1 MTASSSSK
9 FDQSRAD
16 EYGRQSRIALAGY
29 DACHELCACMLA
41 ASTIDV
47 LAPRILV
54 VGAGGTAGEII
65 AAARLEPSWTFVAV
79 DPSPSMA
86 EVARANLTDAGL
98 AERVEFIE
106 GSLAEIASDASF
118 DAAIMIG
125 VLHHLPGEIA
135 KREIMAELAE
145 RLKAGAPLVLA
156 GNYRVYSSEP
166 LLLAAWAQRWRM
178 NGVEPDE
185 VRTKMDRILQGAEPP
200 RSEDAV
206 AALLAETG
214 FEPPLRFFSSL
225 FWGAWFTRRATAMP
239 NDAIERTPDV

>member
-1 MTASSSSK
+1 MNVDTMTDISSSK

-41 ASTIDV
+41 ASALNSQD
-47 LAPRILV
+47 PRILV

-86 EVARANLTDAGL
+86 EVARANLEQAGL
-98 AERVEFIE
+98 AERVEFINC
-106 GSLAEIASDASF
+106 SLTDIPGDPSF

-125 VLHHLPGEIA
+125 VLHHIQGEIA
-135 KREIMAELAE
+135 KRDLMAELAK

-156 GNYRVYSSEP
+156 GNYRSYSSEP

-178 NGVEPDE
+178 NGAGPDE
-185 VRTKMDRILQGAEPP
+185 VRAKMDKILQGAEPP
-200 RSEDAV
+200 RSEEAV
-206 AALLAETG
+206 VALLAEAG
-214 FEPPLRFFSSL
+214 FEAPLRFFSSL
-225 FWGAWFTRRATAMP
+225 FWGAWFTRRAVAMP
-239 NDAIERTPDV
+239 E

>member
-1 MTASSSSK
+1 MTSSSTSK

-41 ASTIDV
+41 ASGV
-47 LAPRILV
+47 SVQSARILV

-86 EVARANLTDAGL
+86 EVARTNLTAAGL
-98 AERVEFIE
+98 ADRVEFIE
-106 GSLAEIASDASF
+106 GSLEQIASNPSF
-118 DAAIMIG
+118 HAAMMIG
-125 VLHHLPGEIA
+125 VLHHLPGDSA
-135 KREIMAELAE
+135 KRQILAELAG

-156 GNYRVYSSEP
+156 GNYRAYSSEP

-178 NGVEPDE
+178 SGADPDE
-185 VRTKMDRILQGAEPP
+185 VRAKMDRILQGAEPP

-206 AALLAETG
+206 AMLLTEAG
-214 FEPPLRFFSSL
+214 FEAPLRFFSSL
-225 FWGAWFTRRATAMP
+225 FWGAWFTRRAPAMP
-239 NDAIERTPDV
+239 K